1 MRSLS
6 DRITAV
12 EARQPQK
19 PRYDL
24 SGLPRD
30 ILELIASLPDNAD
43 MSGLSESDQ
52 ARIIEVLNG
61 LA

>member
-19 PRYDL
+19 PHYDL
-24 SGLPRD
+24 SCLPRD

-52 ARIIEVLNG
+52 ARITEVLNG